1 VKKVLEV
8 QLVLIGTAVKIEE
21 MSVQTEK
28 IKIKDK
34 VTEDVQAD
42 QDQSQDQDPE
52 KEGVIYSIEKDLKLV
67 EVRKDK
73 VVVREEKKCISQ

>member
-1 VKKVLEV
+1 MKKVLEV
-8 QLVLIGTAVKIEE
+8 QLVLIETTVKIEE

>member
-1 VKKVLEV
+1 MKKVLEV

-21 MSVQTEK
+21 TSVQTEK

-42 QDQSQDQDPE
+42 QDQDQDPE

>member
-1 VKKVLEV
+1 MKKVLEV

-42 QDQSQDQDPE
+42 QDQDPE

-73 VVVREEKKCISQ
+73 VVVREEKKSISQ

>member
-1 VKKVLEV
+1 MKKVLEV

-42 QDQSQDQDPE
+42 QDQDPE

>member
-1 VKKVLEV
+1 MKKVLEV

-21 MSVQTEK
+21 TSVQTEK

-42 QDQSQDQDPE
+42 QDQDQDPE
-52 KEGVIYSIEKDLKLV
+52 KGGVIYSIEKDLKLV

>member
-1 VKKVLEV
+1 MKKVLEV

-42 QDQSQDQDPE
+42 QDPE

>member
-1 VKKVLEV
+1 MKKVLEV

-21 MSVQTEK
+21 TSVQTEK

-34 VTEDVQAD
+34 VTEDVQA
-42 QDQSQDQDPE
+42 DQSQDQDPE

>member
-1 VKKVLEV
+1 MKKVLEV

-21 MSVQTEK
+21 TSVQTEK

-42 QDQSQDQDPE
+42 QDQDQDPE
-52 KEGVIYSIEKDLKLV
+52 KGGVIYSIEKDLKLV

-73 VVVREEKKCISQ
+73 VVVREETKCISH

>member
-1 VKKVLEV
+1 MKKVLEV

>member
-1 VKKVLEV
+1 MKKVLEV

-21 MSVQTEK
+21 TSVQTEK